1 MLRFAR
7 TRRLEQTTA
16 REFLLHLW
24 FAELLD
30 VAGWLSNGLAL
41 WFSINGVIHLSINA
55 LPYCI
60 ITLIISF
67 IGGIAIVFVPNG
79 FGIRE
84 AIMYTMLQS
93 VLPIPVSIIVALIF
107 RIVSVLADLLGV
119 FPMLVKN
126 IWQKWKINASQSS
139 HQ

>member
-1 MLRFAR
+1 MIA
-7 TRRLEQTTA
+7 
-16 REFLLHLW
+16 
-24 FAELLD
+24 
-30 VAGWLSNGLAL
+30 
-41 WFSINGVIHLSINA
+41 
-55 LPYCI
+55 
-60 ITLIISF
+60 LIISF

-107 RIVSVLADLLGV
+107 RVVSVLADLLGV
-119 FPMLVKN
+119 FPTLVKN
-126 IWQKWKINASQSS
+126 IWQKWKINANQSS